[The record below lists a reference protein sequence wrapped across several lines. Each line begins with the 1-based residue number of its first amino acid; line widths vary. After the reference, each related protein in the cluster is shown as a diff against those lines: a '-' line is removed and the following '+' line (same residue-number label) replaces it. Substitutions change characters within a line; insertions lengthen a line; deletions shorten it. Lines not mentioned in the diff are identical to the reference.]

1 MEKLEADIVIV
12 GTGASGLFA
21 ALHVPSDKKVIM
33 LTKSDAEIVIHFS
46 TRRNLCVKRQ
56 E

>member
-21 ALHVPSDKKVIM
+21 ALHVPNDKKVLM
-33 LTKSDAEIVIHFS
+33 LTKSDAENS
-46 TRRNLCVKRQ
+46 DLMLAYK
-56 E
+56 

>member
-21 ALHVPSDKKVIM
+21 ALHVPNDKISSNPTILIRTEVGLRLI
-33 LTKSDAEIVIHFS
+33 
-46 TRRNLCVKRQ
+46 Q
-56 E
+56 